1 MKWPWTEHLNHLRHE
16 LERERTMAAQ
26 ASLRL
31 TMAEDRYTQ
40 LLEKY
45 HALRLYGGSSALP
58 IVQKET
64 DPVTLA
70 ILTKSRGNPALHRH
84 YAEVVADRRAAR
96 IAGFS
101 AETEQDLAHAI
112 MHGDD
117 DNNGVPL

>member
-1 MKWPWTEHLNHLRHE
+1 MKWPWTEHLEHLRNE
-16 LERERTMAAQ
+16 LDRERTLSTQM
-26 ASLRL
+26 SLRL

-45 HALRLYGGSSALP
+45 HGLRLSGGSSALP
-58 IVQKET
+58 MVPKEA

-70 ILTKSRGNPALHRH
+70 ILAKSRGNPALHRH

-96 IAGFS
+96 VAGFS
-101 AETEQDLAHAI
+101 METEDDLAHAI

-117 DNNGVPL
+117 DSDGVPL